1 MNQGGV
7 RFAESVIR
15 HRWLIVLLTVVVVG
29 AAGLGGKNLQFTTN
43 YRVFFSADNPQLLAF
58 EALENT
64 YNKSDNI
71 MFVLS
76 PKDSK
81 IFSAKTLEAVR
92 WLTEQAWQLPHSLRV
107 DSLTNF
113 QHTSAEGDDLSVR
126 ELVGDSAE
134 LSDSRLEEIR
144 HIALNEPALHRILV
158 AAGENVTAVNVTIQL
173 PGIDEVAEVPEVV
186 RAARALAVEF
196 EAQFPFIDSRLAGM
210 VMMNNAF
217 SEASKN
223 DLATLVPL
231 SFLAMLLFLSL
242 FLRGFMGSMAT
253 ALVIV
258 FSIITAMGLGGWF
271 GLAITPPSSSAPIII
286 LTIAIAN
293 CVHILVNFLH
303 ELRRGAS
310 KNDAMIESLRLNIQP
325 VALASLT
332 TAVGFLTMNFSE
344 VPPFRDLGNL
354 TAMGIMA
361 SFIISVTFLPALI
374 TLLPFKTH
382 AGKQDH
388 DPLMAAVGDFVVRYR
403 HRLLWGTIALVIT
416 LVAFIP
422 RNELNDI
429 FLHYFDNRVEFR
441 VDADYTNKHLA
452 GNNRFDYTLESGEA
466 GGINNPKFLQ
476 DVKAFAE
483 WFEMQPE
490 TKHISVITN
499 VLSRLHKNM
508 HGDDE
513 RWYTLP
519 EDRDLAAQYL
529 LLYEM
534 SLPYGLDLNN
544 QINVSKSATRMV
556 VNIEEIS
563 SKEIIALEQRAATWL
578 AANTP
583 HIAAKQA
590 TGASLM
596 FSHIGQR
603 NIRSMLFGTT
613 VALILISMILI
624 FALRS
629 LKLGL
634 ISLIPNLIPGAMGF
648 GLWGILVGE
657 VGLALSV
664 VTSMTLG
671 IVVDDTVHF
680 LSKYRRARIE
690 MGYTSPDAVRY
701 AFKTV
706 GRALIVT
713 SIVLC
718 VGFFTLSTS
727 SFALNAD
734 MGLLTSVVIALALI
748 ADFLLLPP
756 LLMKLESKDD
766 ESVDKLP
773 AHSSPG

>member
-1 MNQGGV
+1 MNQGEAL
-7 RFAESVIR
+7 FAESVIR
-15 HRWLIVLLTVVVVG
+15 HRWLIILLTVAVVG
-29 AAGLGGKNLQFTTN
+29 MIGLGGKNLQFTTS
-43 YRVFFSADNPQLLAF
+43 YRVFFSPDNPQLLAF

-76 PKDSK
+76 PKDNK
-81 IFSAKTLEAVR
+81 IFSAKTLEAVH
-92 WLTEQAWQLPHSLRV
+92 WLTEQAWQLPYSLRV

-126 ELVGDSAE
+126 ELVGDRTE

-144 HIALNEPALHRILV
+144 HIALNEPALHRVLV
-158 AAGENVTAVNVTIQL
+158 ATGENVTAVNVTIQL
-173 PGIDEVAEVPEVV
+173 PGVDEVAEVPKVV
-186 RAARALAVEF
+186 KAARALAAEF
-196 EAQFPFIDSRLAGM
+196 EAQFPFVDSRLTGM

-217 SEASKN
+217 SEASKS
-223 DLATLVPL
+223 DLSILVPL
-231 SFLAMLLFLSL
+231 SFLAMFIFLSL
-242 FLRGFMGSMAT
+242 LLKGLMGSMAT
-253 ALVIV
+253 ALVII

-271 GLAITPPSSSAPIII
+271 GLTITPPSSSAPIII

-303 ELRRGAS
+303 ELRSGAS

-332 TAVGFLTMNFSE
+332 TATGFLTMNFSE

-361 SFIISVTFLPALI
+361 SFLISITFLPALI
-374 TLLPFKTH
+374 TLLPFKTPS
-382 AGKQDH
+382 GGRDH
-388 DPLMAAVGDFVVRYR
+388 DPLMTALGDFVVRYR
-403 HRLLWGTIALVIT
+403 RKLLWGMSALVIG
-416 LVAFIP
+416 LVVFIP

-429 FLHYFDNRVEFR
+429 FLHYFDDRVEFR
-441 VDADYTNKHLA
+441 ADTDYANEHLA
-452 GNNRFDYTLESGEA
+452 GNNRLDYTLESGEA
-466 GGINNPKFLQ
+466 GGINNPQFLQ
-476 DVKAFAE
+476 DVKIFAE

-499 VLSRLHKNM
+499 MLRRLNKNM

-513 RWYTLP
+513 RWHKLP
-519 EDRDLAAQYL
+519 EDRSLAAQYL

-556 VNIEEIS
+556 VSIEEIS
-563 SKEIIALEQRAATWL
+563 SKEILALEERAATWL
-578 AANTP
+578 TANTP
-583 HIAAKQA
+583 HIALKQA

-603 NIRSMLFGTT
+603 NIKSMLLGTT
-613 VALILISMILI
+613 VALIMISMILI

-634 ISLIPNLIPGAMGF
+634 VSLLPNLIPGAMGF

-690 MGYTSPDAVRY
+690 MGYAPPDAVRY

-713 SIVLC
+713 SIVLI
-718 VGFFTLSTS
+718 VGFFILSTS
-727 SFALNAD
+727 SFALNAN

-756 LLMKLESKDD
+756 LLIKLESKDN